1 MNYFGVAS
9 PDEPEDTTIPQVT
22 KPENITTTQVAQPDG
37 GFNPQVY
44 TRQYLNSNGPIESKL
59 RIIDPSVADGYESCD
74 DLRDDILNAVK
85 WLANSIIVQ
94 ESAYSTW

>member
-1 MNYFGVAS
+1 MNYLGVAF
-9 PDEPEDTTIPQVT
+9 PAEPENTTIP
-22 KPENITTTQVAQPDG
+22 PQVAQPDDG
-37 GFNPQVY
+37 ITPPVY
-44 TRQYLNSNGPIESKL
+44 TRVYLNSNGPIESKL

-94 ESAYSTW
+94 ESASDSTW

>member
-1 MNYFGVAS
+1 MNYLGVAF
-9 PDEPEDTTIPQVT
+9 PAEPENTTILP
-22 KPENITTTQVAQPDG
+22 QVAQPDVG
-37 GFNPQVY
+37 ITPQVY

-59 RIIDPSVADGYESCD
+59 RIIDPSVTDGYESCD

-94 ESAYSTW
+94 ESAYGTW